1 METPGINLLHVSA
14 DAEGF
19 VHGLLESAAG
29 ERLPELF
36 KTPHPNAL
44 YHMANRNGV
53 STVVLRTRELREDQL
68 VQLMKYRLAQYLAV
82 NFVNAQMI
90 FEAGLE
96 HEPLSSVSP
105 EDVHVI
111 AGSAET
117 GRLLCYATL
126 EARRPANA
134 RTTLRMRD
142 RPLFP
147 VERIHG
153 WGIYNR
159 LRVLPD
165 LPAAK
170 LLELGRFVKNQRLPV
185 GDELGVRGP
194 VEVAV
199 ALFRT
204 LSGPLRLEV
213 EAIIGDLEEGVA
225 LQNLAF
231 FHVPMVVI
239 HGTVPYEAETSY
251 FFPRY
256 QNCTVYP
263 FAALASDISSAMLAR
278 LDAVERALAHPGR
291 QGLAALFAL
300 KRDLQVPISSLE
312 PPEGLAP
319 LTAVMLPQREVAMQ
333 SRRHMLDV
341 GECLRAM
348 SLFRNLSVAEAA
360 ILGTLIERRTYA
372 AGEII
377 VRRGQVGD
385 ALFLIEAG
393 RAEIRMR
400 GWTRSPVTVASL
412 GPDDFFGELALATGT
427 EIISD
432 VVAVTPVT
440 LLRLTKD
447 DYARYLLP
455 TPDIERE
462 IVRTAAARA
471 AEAVLCISEG
481 AA

>member
-1 METPGINLLHVSA
+1 
-14 DAEGF
+14 
-19 VHGLLESAAG
+19 
-29 ERLPELF
+29 
-36 KTPHPNAL
+36 
-44 YHMANRNGV
+44 
-53 STVVLRTRELREDQL
+53 
-68 VQLMKYRLAQYLAV
+68 
-82 NFVNAQMI
+82 
-90 FEAGLE
+90 
-96 HEPLSSVSP
+96 
-105 EDVHVI
+105 
-111 AGSAET
+111 
-117 GRLLCYATL
+117 
-126 EARRPANA
+126 
-134 RTTLRMRD
+134 
-142 RPLFP
+142 
-147 VERIHG
+147 
-153 WGIYNR
+153 
-159 LRVLPD
+159 
-165 LPAAK
+165 
-170 LLELGRFVKNQRLPV
+170 
-185 GDELGVRGP
+185 
-194 VEVAV
+194 
-199 ALFRT
+199 
-204 LSGPLRLEV
+204 
-213 EAIIGDLEEGVA
+213 
-225 LQNLAF
+225 
-231 FHVPMVVI
+231 
-239 HGTVPYEAETSY
+239 
-251 FFPRY
+251 
-256 QNCTVYP
+256 
-263 FAALASDISSAMLAR
+263 
-278 LDAVERALAHPGR
+278 
-291 QGLAALFAL
+291 
-300 KRDLQVPISSLE
+300 
-312 PPEGLAP
+312 
-319 LTAVMLPQREVAMQ
+319 
-333 SRRHMLDV
+333 MLDV